1 MDTHSLPLDTHQPTE
16 MKSKK
21 GYSEPVEEGVRE
33 KAHLY
38 TQSPPP
44 PIILC
49 LSHLNWDYV
58 WQRPQHIL
66 SRLARRY
73 PVLYVSEPEL
83 NDSLTGQPYLK
94 LVANQDNVSA
104 WQPIF
109 PNTQAVMDQWRE
121 LYVGLV
127 QELLRRQ
134 EWRSPNGASEQ
145 SRRRLIL
152 WFYTP
157 LPFYCLGR
165 IPADLVVYDV
175 MDELANFKNA
185 AGDLRQ
191 REAKV
196 LAAADVVFTGGRSL
210 YQARR
215 DRHPNVHLFPSG
227 VEPEHF
233 ARALD
238 PGSDIAADIAHLPRP
253 ILGYT
258 GVIDERIDL
267 ELLRSLAVEHP
278 EWSIVMVGPVAK
290 IEATELPRLP
300 NILYCGH
307 QPYERL
313 PNFLKGFDVCLM
325 PFAINEATR
334 SISPT
339 KTLEYMAAHK
349 PIVSTPV
356 ADVVANWDDV
366 VAIAGNPAEFAAA
379 IAAALDESES
389 QRAQRRAREQAH
401 LAPNTWDHIAAEMQ
415 TIIETSLAQPVA
427 GRRACAEPGPESTLS
442 PRREEVS
449 PVDF

>member
-1 MDTHSLPLDTHQPTE
+1 
-16 MKSKK
+16 
-21 GYSEPVEEGVRE
+21 
-33 KAHLY
+33 
-38 TQSPPP
+38 
-44 PIILC
+44 
-49 LSHLNWDYV
+49 
-58 WQRPQHIL
+58 
-66 SRLARRY
+66 
-73 PVLYVSEPEL
+73 
-83 NDSLTGQPYLK
+83 
-94 LVANQDNVSA
+94 
-104 WQPIF
+104 
-109 PNTQAVMDQWRE
+109 MDQWRE

-157 LPFYCLGR
+157 LPFYCLDR

-238 PGSDIAADIAHLPRP
+238 PESDIAAEIAHLPRP

-356 ADVVANWDDV
+356 ADVVANWGDV

-389 QRAQRRAREQAH
+389 QRGQRRAREQAH

-442 PRREEVS
+442 PLREEAS